1 MTMTAP
7 RQTFSRDERLRSRK
21 LIEKI
26 IESGK
31 SIHVTPF
38 RFSWTITELDTAF
51 PVQIAISVPKRIFKR
66 AVDRNRIRRL
76 VWEVY
81 RKNKSGLYALL
92 KSQNIQCALLVVF
105 NGRKV
110 PEYGEVEK
118 KFLITLQRFEETILK
133 TSG

>member
-1 MTMTAP
+1 MTAP

-26 IESGK
+26 IERGK
-31 SIHVTPF
+31 SIHVAPF
-38 RFSWTITELDTAF
+38 RFSWTITKLNTVF
-51 PVQIAISVPKRIFKR
+51 PVQVAISVPKRFFKR

-76 VWEVY
+76 IREVY

-92 KSQNIQCALLVVF
+92 KSHNIQCALLVVF
-105 NGRKV
+105 SGRKV
-110 PEYGEVEK
+110 PVYDEVEK